1 VTGCKISAV
10 AHELPARVVRNQD
23 IIDEGALRLKD
34 AWVRE
39 NLGIEERRWCAPGE
53 SAATLAAAVCRKL
66 VPPGAPP
73 VDRLIVATV
82 SPQVLTPSTACIVQS
97 LFAPGQTFP
106 CVDVVAACSGF
117 LYALD
122 LGRRCVQTGERRVLC
137 VAAETR
143 SAFLDRQDRRTVMLF
158 GDGAAGV
165 LLEPCGPA
173 ETGILS
179 TSVHADGRHWDAIS
193 VPVGGVI
200 TMKDGPAIFG
210 RAVEEM
216 ATLAEAAVA
225 RHGLG
230 LSDVDLF
237 VFHQA
242 SGTIVARVC
251 ERLGIGPERTQVNFS
266 RVGNTTAASVPLA
279 LSEAAAAGKLRRGAR
294 VLLVATGGGFTAAS
308 ALLRWE
314 VDA

>member
-1 VTGCKISAV
+1 VTGCKIAAI
-10 AHELPARVVRNQD
+10 AHELPARAVTNQD
-23 IIDEGALRLKD
+23 LIDEGALRLKD

-39 NLGIEERRWCAPGE
+39 NLGIEERRFCAPGE
-53 SAATLAAAVCRKL
+53 TAATLAAAVCRKL
-66 VPPGAPP
+66 VPPGHPP

-106 CVDVVAACSGF
+106 CVDVIAACSGF

-122 LGRRCVQTGERRVLC
+122 LGRRCVQTGDRRVLC

-165 LLEPCGPA
+165 LLEPCGPG
-173 ETGILS
+173 EVGILS
-179 TSVHADGRHWDAIS
+179 TSVHADGRHWEAIS

-200 TMKDGPAIFG
+200 TMKDGPAILG
-210 RAVEEM
+210 RAVDEM
-216 ATLAEAAVA
+216 AALAEAAIA
-225 RHGLG
+225 RQGLAPA
-230 LSDVDLF
+230 DIDLF

-242 SGTIVARVC
+242 SGAIVARVC
-251 ERLGIGPERTQVNFS
+251 ERLGIGPERTHVNFA
-266 RVGNTTAASVPLA
+266 RLGNTTAASVPLA
-279 LSEAAAAGKLRRGAR
+279 LAEAVAAGKVRRGAR
-294 VLLVATGGGFTAAS
+294 VLLVATGGGFTAGS

-314 VDA
+314 LGA